1 MKTGLFFGSF
11 NPVHVGHMIIAN
23 HMIQYTDL
31 NEIWMVVSPH
41 NPLKSK
47 ASLAK
52 DSDRLHLVQLAID
65 DNPHIKASNIEFS
78 LPVPSY
84 TIDTLTHLQE
94 KYPKREFCLIM
105 GGDSVESLPKWKNY
119 ELLLQN
125 YDIYVYERPGYNTTL
140 AADYPRIIIVKD
152 VPMMDISAT
161 FIRNAIRNKKS
172 IQYLV
177 PEKVFD
183 YLDGSHMYK

>member
-140 AADYPRIIIVKD
+140 AANYPRIIIVKD

>member
-11 NPVHVGHMIIAN
+11 NPVHIGHMIIAN

-31 NEIWMVVSPH
+31 KEIWMVVSPH

-84 TIDTLTHLQE
+84 TIDTLIHLQE

-140 AADYPRIIIVKD
+140 AADYPRIKIVKD

-161 FIRNAIRNKKS
+161 FIRNAIRDKKS

-183 YLDGSHMYK
+183 YLDGSQMYK

>member
-11 NPVHVGHMIIAN
+11 NPVHIGHMIIAN

-31 NEIWMVVSPH
+31 KEVWMVVSPH

-84 TIDTLTHLQE
+84 TIDTLIHLQE

-105 GGDSVESLPKWKNY
+105 GGDNVESLPKWKNY

-125 YDIYVYERPGYNTTL
+125 YDIYVYERSGYNTTL
-140 AADYPRIIIVKD
+140 AEDNPRIKIVKN

-161 FIRNAIRNKKS
+161 FIRNAIRDKKS

-183 YLDGSHMYK
+183 YLDGSQMYK

>member
-11 NPVHVGHMIIAN
+11 NPVHIGHMIIAN

-31 NEIWMVVSPH
+31 KEVWMVVSPH

-84 TIDTLTHLQE
+84 TIDTLIHLQE

-140 AADYPRIIIVKD
+140 AEDNPRIKIVKD

-161 FIRNAIRNKKS
+161 FIRNAIRDKKS

-183 YLDGSHMYK
+183 YLDGSQMYK